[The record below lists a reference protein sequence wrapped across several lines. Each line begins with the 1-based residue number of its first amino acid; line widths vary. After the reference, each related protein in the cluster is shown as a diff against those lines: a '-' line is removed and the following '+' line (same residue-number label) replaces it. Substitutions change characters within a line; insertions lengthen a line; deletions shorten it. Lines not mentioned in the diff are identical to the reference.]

1 MPKAVYCSVRRDTT
15 AHSVIRI
22 ESSHTAVRRT
32 NHSATE
38 IHASVP
44 LRAHSSGR
52 NAVRYIDDDDGV
64 LSAGKIKYSEKVYD
78 ACMDAFDCLP
88 LAAIMNQQFLCVHG
102 GLSPEIHTLDDIRKV
117 AYSTHTHRHHDVDIR
132 TRSRSLH
139 YQTHNVDR
147 HSGQSGADAV
157 D

>member
-15 AHSVIRI
+15 ARSVIRI

-117 AYSTHTHRHHDVDIR
+117 QHTHT
-132 TRSRSLH
+132 
-139 YQTHNVDR
+139 QTPRRRYTDAITLTALPNTQR
-147 HSGQSGADAV
+147 GQTQWTV
-157 D
+157 RR